1 MELREEIRENLLR
14 YARIAGIAAGVFLV
28 AGLLLFFFTRPKYE
42 VVLSADEIE
51 FGASIKTS
59 DLVERIGD
67 FNIKEE
73 QRKTSTMIALPD
85 YEVVMDEINTKEL
98 GPQVLNFQF
107 SDSEIPDAKKE
118 IRIVDTT
125 APVIELRRSEIT
137 MSLEEYQKTDLLQ
150 EATVTDI
157 CSMSKDIQ
165 VTGEVSEEAKPGKDL
180 DYTITAMDEAGN
192 ESTAVIRVR
201 ILEEKNEEDKA
212 DDDKE
217 EAAEEKQ
224 VETSPVPAES
234 SKQPAESPVPVQPA
248 APVTPVPQ
256 QVVPNPP
263 ASTPQTPRPSNKTY
277 MFSDGYTMQTAPSA
291 CQADLSASGSSGSCI
306 PIQDSQGIYKGMQL
320 IFDD

>member
-1 MELREEIRENLLR
+1 MELREEMRESLLR
-14 YARIAGIAAGVFLV
+14 YARIAGIAVGVFLV

-42 VVLSADEIE
+42 VILSAEEIE

-107 SDSEIPDAKKE
+107 SSEIPDVKKE

-125 APVIELRRSEIT
+125 APVIELRRSEIE

-157 CSMSKDIQ
+157 CSMLEDIQ
-165 VTGEVSEEAKPGKDL
+165 VTGEAAEEAKPGKDL

-201 ILEEKNEEDKA
+201 ILKEKIEEDKV
-212 DDDKE
+212 DEDKE
-217 EAAEEKQ
+217 EAAEEKPL
-224 VETSPVPAES
+224 ETAPAPAETP
-234 SKQPAESPVPVQPA
+234 KESVESVTPVQPSI
-248 APVTPVPQ
+248 PVTPAPQ
-256 QVVPNPP
+256 PVVPNPP
-263 ASTPQTPRPSNKTY
+263 ASTPQIPRPSNKTY

-291 CQADLSASGSSGSCI
+291 CQADLSASGYSGSCI

-320 IFDD
+320 IFD